1 MPVAAGVS
9 PTDTVLFVKTFPGQ
23 ISTPL
28 GKLFGWFD
36 TPRLVIQC
44 SGVVSDEPPDRSLRR

>member
-9 PTDTVLFVKTFPGQ
+9 LTATVLFVKTFPGQ

-28 GKLFGWFD
+28 GKLFGEFD
-36 TPRLVIQC
+36 TPRLVIRLTG
-44 SGVVSDEPPDRSLRR
+44 GVSYEPPGRSLCR